1 MTDQDTAAAVGTTRA
16 ASDGQTRSGSRGLA
30 LRQPQGLSVGMELE
44 YRGDPEKVDHTE
56 MEIVGMAVEDD
67 TVVLSF
73 PGDDQ
78 DTPAPMGRFW
88 SLFPNWEV
96 VE

>member
-1 MTDQDTAAAVGTTRA
+1 VTNQDTAAAAGATRA
-16 ASDGQTRSGSRGLA
+16 AGGGETRSGSRGPA
-30 LRQPQGLSVGMELE
+30 LHQPQGLSVGMELE
-44 YRGDPEKVDHTE
+44 YRGDPEEVDHTE

-73 PGDDQ
+73 PEDDQ